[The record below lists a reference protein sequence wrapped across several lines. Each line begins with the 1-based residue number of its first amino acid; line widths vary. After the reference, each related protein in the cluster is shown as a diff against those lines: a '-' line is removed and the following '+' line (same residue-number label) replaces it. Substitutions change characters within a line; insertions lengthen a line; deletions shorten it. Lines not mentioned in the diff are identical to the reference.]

1 MNQLTTYG
9 LIALQFLFYRLTI
22 AAPNATVVALNT
34 TVAAP
39 NTTIDV
45 PGVQYYFFDDNYHL
59 MDESNITIS
68 GNKTLIVLVHGFR
81 SSPWTGVVADLGK
94 SLVQWTNSNVVL
106 VNWSKWTQKMDYT
119 DVVVRLPTVATH
131 LVDWLNGLHDRG
143 IIQSFDDVTMIGHSL
158 GAHLIGYAGHRLN
171 GTIKRI
177 IALDPAQPNFKDSQK
192 NERVDVDSGQ
202 FVMVLHTSTMFL
214 GLREPVGHVDF
225 YFNGGQMQPSC
236 NSDTVCGHVI
246 VLNYLADSLKN
257 SSEFKAYRCH
267 TLSDC
272 EKKNVDNK
280 EPTIDMNIN
289 TPNSTRGLYSVLP
302 SKKNLKIYSRFF
314 LK

>member
-1 MNQLTTYG
+1 MNQPTTYD
-9 LIALQFLFYRLTI
+9 RLTI
-22 AAPNATVVALNT
+22 AAPNTTVVAINT
-34 TVAAP
+34 TVAAL

-45 PGVQYYFFDDNYHL
+45 PRVQYYFFDDNYHL
-59 MDESNITIS
+59 MDENNITIS

-94 SLVQWTNSNVVL
+94 FVPLKTLTLVQWTNSNVVL

-177 IALDPAQPNFKDSQK
+177 IDLKCILKCLMRIINHYCIIIFNIASMKIGIKLCADQF
-192 NERVDVDSGQ
+192 SG
-202 FVMVLHTSTMFL
+202 FRGVSFTTENL
-214 GLREPVGHVDF
+214 
-225 YFNGGQMQPSC
+225 
-236 NSDTVCGHVI
+236 
-246 VLNYLADSLKN
+246 
-257 SSEFKAYRCH
+257 
-267 TLSDC
+267 
-272 EKKNVDNK
+272 EKY
-280 EPTIDMNIN
+280 MN
-289 TPNSTRGLYSVLP
+289 
-302 SKKNLKIYSRFF
+302 
-314 LK
+314 